1 MEPRTED
8 KKSRFQIDKLEA
20 RIAPIGAAAGLENAL
35 AHASPHVD
43 PAQVEFVVNV
53 VTTHNKWV

>member
-8 KKSRFQIDKLEA
+8 NKSRFQIDKLEP
-20 RIAPIGAAAGLENAL
+20 RIAPIGAEAGLTNAL
-35 AHASPHVD
+35 EHAAPHVD
-43 PAQVEFVVNV
+43 PDQVDFVVDV

>member
-1 MEPRTED
+1 MEPRNED
-8 KKSRFQIDKLEA
+8 KKSRFEIDKLEP
-20 RIAPIGAAAGLENAL
+20 RIAPIGAESGLTNAL

-43 PAQVEFVVNV
+43 PAQVEFVVNI